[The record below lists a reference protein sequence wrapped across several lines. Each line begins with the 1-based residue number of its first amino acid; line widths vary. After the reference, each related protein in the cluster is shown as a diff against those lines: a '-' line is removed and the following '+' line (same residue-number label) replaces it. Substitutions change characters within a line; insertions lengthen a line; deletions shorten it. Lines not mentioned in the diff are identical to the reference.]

1 MMYDIVFTKIALED
15 IEIHKKSG
23 DKAILKKLSK
33 LLKELRDHP
42 TTGTGHPEPL
52 RHDRSGQ
59 WSRELSKKHRLV
71 YRILETEI
79 VVEIISAEGHYGDK

>member
-1 MMYDIVFTKIALED
+1 MMYDIVFTSVALED
-15 IEIHKKSG
+15 IEIHKRSG

-33 LLKELRDHP
+33 LLKELRIHP
-42 TTGTGHPEPL
+42 TTGTGHPELL
-52 RHDRSGQ
+52 RYSKSGQ

-71 YRILETEI
+71 YRILAAEV